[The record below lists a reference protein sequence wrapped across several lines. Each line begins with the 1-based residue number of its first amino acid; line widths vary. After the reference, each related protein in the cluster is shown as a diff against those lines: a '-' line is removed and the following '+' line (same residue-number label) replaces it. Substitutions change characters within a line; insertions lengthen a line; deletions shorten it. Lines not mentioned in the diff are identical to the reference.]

1 MHNYPKITRCVEIEL
16 KFNLELKL
24 YALTYII
31 LETVRSPITLAC
43 VDFLCNI
50 DHFIFLIFYCWLQL
64 LFFLFFFY
72 FCCTCSLSYFFL
84 WPCFARWNWSS
95 FFFFYNPNI
104 TIMILNKFELYPKM
118 ELLFWNIIS
127 IHRPK
132 EPRREIN
139 FALKWYWDRD
149 IMKGITPSLQLV
161 VEWKKSNYI
170 QLIIE

>member
-64 LFFLFFFY
+64 LFFYFSFTFAALAPSLTFFYDRALHDGIDLVFFF
-72 FCCTCSLSYFFL
+72 LH
-84 WPCFARWNWSS
+84 
-95 FFFFYNPNI
+95 I
-104 TIMILNKFELYPKM
+104 
-118 ELLFWNIIS
+118 
-127 IHRPK
+127 
-132 EPRREIN
+132 
-139 FALKWYWDRD
+139 
-149 IMKGITPSLQLV
+149 
-161 VEWKKSNYI
+161 
-170 QLIIE
+170 

>member
-64 LFFLFFFY
+64 LFFYFSFTFAALAPSLTFFY
-72 FCCTCSLSYFFL
+72 DRALHDGIDL
-84 WPCFARWNWSS
+84 V
-95 FFFFYNPNI
+95 FFFYNPNI